1 MSVVAYTTLANDSRP
16 GNDTLSTSVDIS
28 DAQQV
33 VPVAQDFACAGE
45 TVALSIAHPTTG
57 SFLWTNV
64 LGDTVG
70 YVDAD
75 STLSLVLTQ
84 DTTLTLSAE
93 STGSEIQNTF
103 GIGTGGGNYNFFGT
117 TGVKF
122 TATQQFMLDSVT
134 VYPNA
139 AGSTTINITD
149 QSTGSVVWTGS
160 VATTATGNTAEEVYI
175 GALIAPGS
183 YNMIGASSTTGGLY
197 REFGVTGYP
206 FTNPTGEV
214 SVDQGSLNNY
224 HYFFYN
230 WKVTVGGC
238 ERADSTIT
246 IQVHP
251 DPVASIT
258 VDSAN
263 ATISSTD
270 WSASWDAS
278 GTTDADSVYVAFSNG
293 TTSNATSGTVTF
305 TANMAGETVTV
316 IAFGP
321 CTSDT
326 ATFTFDVNQISVDED
341 FMNGSLS
348 IYPNPTRGLF
358 NVEFATE
365 QAKDVEITIVNM
377 LGQVVSTDVVE
388 VNGVYNNQ
396 FDLSNE
402 SAGVYF
408 ITFTTD
414 EGVLTERITVE

>member
-16 GNDTLSTSVDIS
+16 GNDTLSTLIDVS

-33 VPVAQDFACAGE
+33 SVSYPSMLCAGDDAVM
-45 TVALSIAHPTTG
+45 TVAHPLTGTALWMIGNDTLALAGVDSTITLASITMDTTVTVTMITSEEEIVLPTPTG
-57 SFLWTNV
+57 SWA
-64 LGDTVG
+64 G
-70 YVDAD
+70 VDGP
-75 STLSLVLTQ
+75 
-84 DTTLTLSAE
+84 E
-93 STGSEIQNTF
+93 
-103 GIGTGGGNYNFFGT
+103 
-117 TGVKF
+117 F
-122 TATQQFMLDSVT
+122 TATQPLTIDSVT
-134 VYPNA
+134 IYPLA
-139 AGSTTINITD
+139 T
-149 QSTGSVVWTGS
+149 TGSEVVS
-160 VATTATGNTAEEVYI
+160 VLDVLGNVVHTTLVTWSTANAYDPIRV
-175 GALIAPGS
+175 A
-183 YNMIGASSTTGGLY
+183 IGASVGIGDYALVRTSPVGSWREHYVGSAAYPYYSNDSTLI
-197 REFGVTGYP
+197 VT
-206 FTNPTGEV
+206 
-214 SVDQGSLNNY
+214 SNY
-224 HYFFYN
+224 TYTTYLSYFFN
-230 WKVTVGGC
+230 WKFTVGGC
-238 ERADSTIT
+238 DREDTT
-246 IQVHP
+246 FTVGVYP

-263 ATISSTD
+263 ATITSTD

-278 GTTDADSVYVAFSNG
+278 GTTDADSVYVEFSNG

-414 EGVLTERITVE
+414 EGVLTQRITVE

>member
-1 MSVVAYTTLANDSRP
+1 MSVVAYTTLANDGRP
-16 GNDTLSTSVDIS
+16 FNDTLSSSVDIADAQQVSVTYPSMLCAGEDAVMSVIHPLTGTALWMIGNDTLALAGVDSTITLSNITADTTITVSTVSTEEELIL
-28 DAQQV
+28 V
-33 VPVAQDFACAGE
+33 VPTGAWTGVDGPAFTTTQPLTIDSVTIYPQALTGTENVTLYDQVSGAIISNITMSWAVANTYDPIRVAVGASVGVGNYALVKNGSSNWRE
-45 TVALSIAHPTTG
+45 TYVG
-57 SFLWTNV
+57 SVYPMYSN
-64 LGDTVG
+64 
-70 YVDAD
+70 D
-75 STLSLVLTQ
+75 STLYLTGQ
-84 DTTLTLSAE
+84 YNYSTYLSY
-93 STGSEIQNTF
+93 F
-103 GIGTGGGNYNFFGT
+103 YDW
-117 TGVKF
+117 KF
-122 TATQQFMLDSVT
+122 
-134 VYPNA
+134 
-139 AGSTTINITD
+139 
-149 QSTGSVVWTGS
+149 
-160 VATTATGNTAEEVYI
+160 
-175 GALIAPGS
+175 
-183 YNMIGASSTTGGLY
+183 
-197 REFGVTGYP
+197 
-206 FTNPTGEV
+206 
-214 SVDQGSLNNY
+214 
-224 HYFFYN
+224 
-230 WKVTVGGC
+230 TVGGC
-238 ERADSTIT
+238 DREDTT
-246 IQVHP
+246 FTVGVHP

-263 ATISSTD
+263 ATITSTD